1 MTQKSKGTTKKQEID
16 KYFLKYNKL
25 CRKIFAKECEL
36 ENLQAKKTSLGSP
49 SLSEKTS
56 GSRNNKGLEH
66 ILIQIENLEIFI
78 DKLYTRK
85 ENMRKKYI
93 SDFKKLSNYNYEI
106 ILTGYYLDRT
116 YIKNIAVKL
125 DKSIGHV
132 KKMKREALN
141 ELLKV
146 VKKDT

>member
-1 MTQKSKGTTKKQEID
+1 MTQKSKGATKKQEID

-36 ENLQAKKTSLGSP
+36 ENLQVKKTSLGSP
-49 SLSEKTS
+49 SLSERTS

-93 SDFKKLSNYNYEI
+93 SDFKKLSNPNYEI
-106 ILTGYYLDRT
+106 ILTSYYLDRA

-125 DKSIGHV
+125 DKSIGHI

>member
-1 MTQKSKGTTKKQEID
+1 MTQKSKGTSKKQEID

-49 SLSEKTS
+49 SLSEKTG
-56 GSRNNKGLEH
+56 GSRNNKGLDH

-93 SDFKKLSNYNYEI
+93 SDFKKLSNDNYQI
-106 ILTGYYLDRT
+106 ILTSYYLDRV

-125 DKSIGHV
+125 DKSIGHI

-146 VKKDT
+146 IKKDT

>member
-1 MTQKSKGTTKKQEID
+1 MTQKSKGATKKQEID

-36 ENLQAKKTSLGSP
+36 ENLQVKKTSLGSP
-49 SLSEKTS
+49 SLSERTS

-78 DKLYTRK
+78 DKLYIRK

-93 SDFKKLSNYNYEI
+93 SDFKKLSNDNYQI
-106 ILTGYYLDRT
+106 ILTSYYLDKA

-132 KKMKREALN
+132 KKMKREALK
-141 ELLKV
+141 ELV
-146 VKKDT
+146 QIIKK